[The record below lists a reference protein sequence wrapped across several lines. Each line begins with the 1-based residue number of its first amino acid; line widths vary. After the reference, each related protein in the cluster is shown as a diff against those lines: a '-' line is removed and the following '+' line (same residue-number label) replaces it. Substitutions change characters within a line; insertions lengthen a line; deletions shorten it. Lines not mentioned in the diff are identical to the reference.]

1 MADTTQNH
9 CWHDHPSEHDATQ
22 PYHDYQQMC
31 CHCGGVRV
39 IRTGFPY
46 PQVHG
51 TRLEEGFIAWGNP
64 VPYVTYPPGVD
75 EYECA
80 RNSKA
85 TTERRVD
92 L

>member
-1 MADTTQNH
+1 MTDTTQNH
-9 CWHDHPSEHDATQ
+9 CWHDHPSEHDETQ
-22 PYHDYQQMC
+22 PYQEYQQMC

-39 IRTGFPY
+39 IRSAYRTTS
-46 PQVHG
+46 HG
-51 TRLEEGFIAWGNP
+51 VSLGEGFIASWGNP

-80 RNSKA
+80 RNSEA
-85 TTERRVD
+85 TTKRRVD